1 MDFFTS
7 LNSFFAR
14 QLGLELVVFITDC
27 KIIDT
32 FPNLMDM
39 RAELNQTKYII
50 IYTDLLGEQLLTE
63 VKALVKTVLLFPSL
77 FRLGVLHTVLLYTCV
92 SNPASS
98 PLMNERVIITL
109 LVFSVFFNII
119 YCLSACQCQIT
130 FFCSHNPSKKK
141 ITKF

>member
-109 LVFSVFFNII
+109 LVFSVFLTLFTASQHVNVKLHFSVVTI
-119 YCLSACQCQIT
+119 LA
-130 FFCSHNPSKKK
+130 KKK